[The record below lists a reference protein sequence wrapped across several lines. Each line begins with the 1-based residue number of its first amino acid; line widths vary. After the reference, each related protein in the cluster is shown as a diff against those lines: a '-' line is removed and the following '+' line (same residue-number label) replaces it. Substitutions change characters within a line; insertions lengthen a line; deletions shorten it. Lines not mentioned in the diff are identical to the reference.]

1 MKTKITLI
9 GVLIIGLVGT
19 FNMAFAAENKIKK
32 ETTAAAQTAEIQEQD
47 IEVRGVVEKSKSGLA
62 LFDGNNTYA
71 LEGDHD
77 LKGMIGKLAKIT
89 GTLKKDET
97 GATII
102 VKQAVVAN

>member
-9 GVLIIGLVGT
+9 GVLIIGLVGIS
-19 FNMAFAAENKIKK
+19 NMVFSAEKKIQK
-32 ETTAAAQTAEIQEQD
+32 EAAANTTEIQAQD
-47 IEVRGVVEKSKSGLA
+47 IEVRGVVEKSKSGLS

-77 LKGMIGKLAKIT
+77 LKGMIGKLAKIN

>member
-19 FNMAFAAENKIKK
+19 SNIAFASEKKIQK
-32 ETTAAAQTAEIQEQD
+32 ETAAAQTAEIQAQE
-47 IEVRGVVEKSKSGLA
+47 IEVRGVVEKSKSGLS

-71 LEGDHD
+71 LEGNKN
-77 LKGMIGKLAKIT
+77 LKGMIGKLAKIN

-97 GATII
+97 GATIV
-102 VKQAVVAN
+102 VKQAVAAN